1 LISDPYAEIMAKRK
15 INPKSLENLI
25 HEGRPQAFEEQKKRR
40 YLSVT
45 DSGWIGSQNAVKAA
59 GCKGG
64 VSEFLERLGRG
75 EFTITEVSGQSASN
89 QGD

>member
-1 LISDPYAEIMAKRK
+1 MTKRK
-15 INPKSLENLI
+15 INPKSLENLT
-25 HEGRPQAFEEQKKRR
+25 HEGRPQAYEEPKKRR

-45 DSGWIGSQNAVKAA
+45 ESGWTGAQEAIEAA

-75 EFTITEVSGQSASN
+75 EFTIVAPAIPSDTAKP
-89 QGD
+89 

>member
-1 LISDPYAEIMAKRK
+1 MAKRN

-25 HEGRPQAFEEQKKRR
+25 HEGRPQAFEEAKKRR

-45 DSGWIGSQNAVKAA
+45 ETGWAGAQAAIEAA

-75 EFTITEVSGQSASN
+75 EFAIVSTADPQ
-89 QGD
+89 

>member
-1 LISDPYAEIMAKRK
+1 MAKRK
-15 INPKSLENLI
+15 VNPKSLENLI
-25 HEGRPQAFEEQKKRR
+25 HEGRPQAFEEPKKRR

-45 DSGWIGSQNAVKAA
+45 ETGWEGAQGAIASA

-75 EFTITEVSGQSASN
+75 EFVIAKSGDEENADSA
-89 QGD
+89 DLEEK